1 MQTINLEQ
9 FNKLSSFIE
18 KSKLKKLIDDFFDPD
33 TSGKNTLISSLSKRD
48 SENIRKQAHY
58 IKGSASFLGMQGIME
73 HCIFIETEIKE
84 NPHPNF
90 EKLISDLQSVW
101 ESSYLEAQN
110 LVN

>member
-1 MQTINLEQ
+1 MKTINLEQ
-9 FNKLSSFIE
+9 FNKLSGFID

-33 TSGKNTLISSLSKRD
+33 TSGKNILISSLSNRD
-48 SENIRKQAHY
+48 SENTLKQAHY

-73 HCIFIETEIKE
+73 YCIFIESEIKE

-90 EKLISDLQSVW
+90 EKLILDLQSVW

-110 LVN
+110 LIK